1 MDMLPVDNDVKLETL
16 RVGSE
21 LATVLATTRETNG
34 DLFAVE
40 LRMPPG
46 GGPPVMHRHAPSEI
60 YRVLS
65 GEFSF
70 YITGSDGTT
79 ARRVARAGETV
90 TLAGNTPHTVRN
102 ESTEDAVALQV
113 HAPGGPMEG
122 FTRSA
127 AQLAADHTPTIEEVL
142 AIAERHGIE
151 LLGPVPKSASTVV
164 LPF

>member
-1 MDMLPVDNDVKLETL
+1 MDMLPVDKTTTTETL
-16 RVGSE
+16 RVGTE
-21 LATVLATTRETNG
+21 QATVLATTEETNG

-65 GEFSF
+65 GQFTF
-70 YITGSDGTT
+70 YVTGADGITT
-79 ARRVARAGETV
+79 RRVACAGETV

-102 ESTEDAVALQV
+102 ESSEDAVALQV
-113 HAPGGPMEG
+113 HAPGGAMER

-127 AQLAADHTPTIEEVL
+127 ARLAADHPPTIDEVL
-142 AIAERHGIE
+142 AIAEDNGIE
-151 LLGPVPKSASTVV
+151 LLGPVPEFA
-164 LPF
+164 

>member
-1 MDMLPVDNDVKLETL
+1 MDMLPVEVVAATETL
-16 RVGSE
+16 RVGTE
-21 LATVLATTRETNG
+21 EATVLATTEETNG

-65 GEFSF
+65 GEFTF

-79 ARRVARAGETV
+79 ARRIAGAGETV
-90 TLAGNTPHTVRN
+90 TLAGNSPHTVRN

-113 HAPGGPMEG
+113 HAPGGVMEG

-127 AQLAADHTPTIEEVL
+127 AQLAVDHPPTIEEVL
-142 AIAERHGIE
+142 VIAERYGIE
-151 LLGPVPKSASTVV
+151 LLGPVPDVG
-164 LPF
+164 LN

>member
-1 MDMLPVDNDVKLETL
+1 MDMLPVDKTNTTEVL

-21 LATVLATTRETNG
+21 LATVLATTKETNG

-65 GEFSF
+65 GEFTF
-70 YITGSDGTT
+70 YLTESDGAAT
-79 ARRVARAGETV
+79 RRVARAGETV

-102 ESTEDAVALQV
+102 ESLEDAVAFQV

-122 FTRSA
+122 FIRSA
-127 AQLAADHTPTIEEVL
+127 AELAADHSPTIEEVL
-142 AIAERHGIE
+142 AIAERNGIE
-151 LLGPVPKSASTVV
+151 LLGPIPDVALS
-164 LPF
+164 

>member
-1 MDMLPVDNDVKLETL
+1 MDMLPVDNEPTADIL

-21 LATVLATTRETNG
+21 LATVLATTEETNG

-65 GEFSF
+65 GEFTF
-70 YITGSDGTT
+70 YLAQPDGVIV
-79 ARRVARAGETV
+79 RRVAGAGETV
-90 TLAGNTPHTVRN
+90 TLAGNTPHTIRN
-102 ESTEDAVALQV
+102 ESTQDAVAFQV

-127 AQLAADHTPTIEEVL
+127 ARLAADHPPTIEEVL

-151 LLGPVPKSASTVV
+151 LLGPVPD
-164 LPF
+164 LGIR